1 MYLSGVQA
9 ALYHSTESLVA
20 TVDPRYTGGIAWG
33 KRKFGISIDNYVM
46 TQNKEGTFKGA
57 NELELY
63 YQSWH
68 PQASPRAVLVIVHG
82 HGGHSSIFTK
92 MVEYLVDRNY
102 IIYSFDLRGH
112 GRSPGQRGYINSW
125 AEYRA
130 DLTTFLELVTTQKPN
145 LPVFLVGQ
153 SMGGIIALDCSLRE
167 SIQLQGLVLISPALG
182 LSVSPWKLLVGK
194 MLSSVRPNFALDA
207 GIDMSTASRDRS
219 VVAANAQD
227 SLRHGQGTARLA
239 TELLKTI
246 DWVNAHA
253 SELQVPLLMLHG
265 GADLVTPLGS
275 SQIFFERLTIVDKK
289 MYEYPDSYHELH
301 NDLNYQE
308 ILADMND
315 WLERHL

>member
-1 MYLSGVQA
+1 M
-9 ALYHSTESLVA
+9 
-20 TVDPRYTGGIAWG
+20 II
-33 KRKFGISIDNYVM
+33 K
-46 TQNKEGTFKGA
+46 QNREGTFQGVDG
-57 NELELY
+57 LELY
-63 YQSWH
+63 YQSWQ
-68 PQASPRAVLVIVHG
+68 PRDLPRAVLVVVHG
-82 HGGHSSIFTK
+82 HGGHSGIFTR
-92 MVEYLVDRNY
+92 MIEYLVTRNY
-102 IIYSFDLRGH
+102 VIYSFDLRGH

-130 DLTTFLELVTTQKPN
+130 DLSAFLELATSQQPN

-153 SMGGIIALDCSLRE
+153 SMGGTIALDYTLRE

-194 MLSSVRPNFALDA
+194 MLSNVRPNFALSA

-219 VVAANAQD
+219 IVAANAQD

-265 GADLVTPLGS
+265 GADLVTPLES
-275 SQIFFERLTIVDKK
+275 SQIFFERLTIADKK